1 MSGVVDLP
9 VELEVEGKENQLK
22 AFLKKL
28 SLEDKFKNFQSN
40 GLSQIEHLQDIHEK
54 DIDMLGLTVFE
65 WRRLQREITTWRS
78 EEESAKI
85 GNAKTSVAAFKTSSA
100 STVISLPN
108 SLSNFFGTRDGQG
121 NIVVSIESL
130 KRKYKALWY
139 ENPVNPTQIFSNS
152 FILQMAEQRMQ
163 FEKTL
168 RSCELWCRKQRSTR
182 IYFLLALAKTPV
194 ISTWNQYYKSQ
205 SIMGKCEILERQH
218 PAVASFLENRVREE
232 SSNVPSKAMYENICQ
247 YVAKLE
253 EVSTF
258 STNALQKC
266 DTEMAKCSPAG
277 VLKKGTVVSTFQ
289 KR

>member
-1 MSGVVDLP
+1 
-9 VELEVEGKENQLK
+9 
-22 AFLKKL
+22 
-28 SLEDKFKNFQSN
+28 
-40 GLSQIEHLQDIHEK
+40 
-54 DIDMLGLTVFE
+54 
-65 WRRLQREITTWRS
+65 
-78 EEESAKI
+78 
-85 GNAKTSVAAFKTSSA
+85 
-100 STVISLPN
+100 
-108 SLSNFFGTRDGQG
+108 
-121 NIVVSIESL
+121 
-130 KRKYKALWY
+130 
-139 ENPVNPTQIFSNS
+139 
-152 FILQMAEQRMQ
+152 MAEQRMQ

-182 IYFLLALAKTPV
+182 IYFLLALTKTPV

-205 SIMGKCEILERQH
+205 SIMGKCEKLERQH

-247 YVAKLE
+247 YVVKLE

-258 STNALQKC
+258 STNALQNC

>member
-108 SLSNFFGTRDGQG
+108 SLSNFSGTRDGQG

-139 ENPVNPTQIFSNS
+139 EESCQSNS
-152 FILQMAEQRMQ
+152 NILQ
-163 FEKTL
+163 L
-168 RSCELWCRKQRSTR
+168 
-182 IYFLLALAKTPV
+182 I
-194 ISTWNQYYKSQ
+194 
-205 SIMGKCEILERQH
+205 H
-218 PAVASFLENRVREE
+218 
-232 SSNVPSKAMYENICQ
+232 
-247 YVAKLE
+247 
-253 EVSTF
+253 
-258 STNALQKC
+258 STNGRTTDAI
-266 DTEMAKCSPAG
+266 
-277 VLKKGTVVSTFQ
+277 
-289 KR
+289 